1 MPLRLMPH
9 SITPATPADVTALLD
24 LMRQMQEDDPW
35 TETFDESVVRANL
48 AELLQN
54 GAYGLIYLA
63 RDAGQAVAYLVICF
77 DYSLEYR
84 GKGAWVDELFVARSH
99 RGQGIS
105 TQLLEVAE
113 KASLDHN
120 ARYLHLEVSHGNSA
134 TELYQRR
141 GFVDHQR
148 YLMTKPLK

>member
-1 MPLRLMPH
+1 MQLPFVPH
-9 SITPATPADVTALLD
+9 SITRAAPADVTALLE

-35 TETFDESVVRANL
+35 TEAFDESVVRANL
-48 AELLQN
+48 AELAQN
-54 GAYGLIYLA
+54 DAYGLMYLA
-63 RDAGQAVAYLVICF
+63 RDAGQTVAYLVICF

-99 RGQGIS
+99 RGQGIA

-120 ARYLHLEVSHGNSA
+120 ARYLHLEVSRGNSA
-134 TELYQRR
+134 IEFYRRR
-141 GFVDHQR
+141 GFADHQR